1 MTGLI
6 QLTDVEIDAVA
17 GGNGLSQAISITA
30 NQTNTSTVT
39 QTATATNNG
48 AVGATASGTSSTA
61 VAVGASASNEALV
74 SQGNVIAASNS
85 IRFGHRH

>member
-17 GGNGLSQAISITA
+17 GGNISQSIGISA
-30 NQTNTSTVT
+30 SQTNGSSVS
-39 QTATATNNG
+39 QTATATNTG
-48 AVGATASGTSSTA
+48 AVGAAANGTNSLA
-61 VAVGASASNEALV
+61 AAVGASASNTALV

-85 IRFGHRH
+85 IRFGHH